1 MTDKKFTDSL
11 ESFGV
16 KLFTEIAKSNPQKN
30 IVFSPFSIQTC
41 MAMARMGAGGETA
54 SEMDQSMGLTAV
66 SEEELADKYFSIL
79 SQYEN
84 SNLLKI
90 ANKIY
95 IKKNYEIQD
104 KFNELLTT
112 KFFSS
117 AENIDFDDKVI
128 AAKTMNNW
136 VESKTNNLIK
146 DLIPADSLDRDTRL
160 VLMNA
165 IHFKGEWVHAFPAR
179 STQEADFYIDETNT
193 VKVQMMY
200 TTANFRY
207 GDFPELDATALEMP
221 YKNSDLSM
229 LVILPNSRTGLVA
242 LEDKLKTTSLQ
253 DLTSRMNSYK
263 VVVRMPKFKAEF
275 SIELKRVLEK
285 VSCLQVVHN

>member
-41 MAMARMGAGGETA
+41 MAMARMGAGGKTA

-242 LEDKLKTTSLQ
+242 LEEKLKNTSLQ

>member
-242 LEDKLKTTSLQ
+242 LEEKLKNTSLQ

>member
-117 AENIDFDDKVI
+117 AENIDFNDKVI

-242 LEDKLKTTSLQ
+242 LEEKLKNTSLQ

-285 VSCLQVVHN
+285 VSCPQVVHN

>member
-242 LEDKLKTTSLQ
+242 LEEKLKNTSLQ

-275 SIELKRVLEK
+275 SIELKRVLEN
-285 VSCLQVVHN
+285 VSCL

>member
-16 KLFTEIAKSNPQKN
+16 KLFTEIAKSNPKKN

-117 AENIDFDDKVI
+117 AENIDFNDKVI

-179 STQEADFYIDETNT
+179 STQEADFYVDETNT

-242 LEDKLKTTSLQ
+242 LEEKLKNTSLQ